1 MSTAT
6 SSILEMIGRCARC
19 WDDRMGQLPDFVVVP
34 RSEAAALRLELRT
47 VLGCEPPSVL
57 DMVKDA
63 SEGLLMPGGSEMR
76 IYFGSEWACGMDLPP
91 AVLEAVEEARAASEE
106 PPHAGLILP
115 PSIQ

>member
-1 MSTAT
+1 MTAT
-6 SSILEMIGRCARC
+6 PSILDTIGRCARC

-34 RSEAAALRLELRT
+34 RSEAAALRLELRDA
-47 VLGCEPPSVL
+47 LGCEPPSVH

-63 SEGLLMPGGSEMR
+63 AAGSLVVGGLMR
-76 IYFGSEWACGMDLPP
+76 VYFGSEWACGMDLPP